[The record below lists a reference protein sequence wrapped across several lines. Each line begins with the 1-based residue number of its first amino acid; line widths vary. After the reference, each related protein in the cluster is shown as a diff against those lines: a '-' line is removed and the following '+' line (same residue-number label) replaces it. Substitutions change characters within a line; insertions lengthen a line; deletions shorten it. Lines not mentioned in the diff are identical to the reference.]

1 MRGLITIV
9 TILGLLQFNAQSQE
23 FLPMQEKE
31 IVTSDCS
38 TDCCRTL
45 PDRLPMTYVYYQK
58 TGRFVGGSGEY
69 KIDTHGYSG
78 QGKGYLNPDEQC
90 TPSVGPLPA
99 SVYKLSYCKNKM
111 H

>member
-1 MRGLITIV
+1 M
-9 TILGLLQFNAQSQE
+9 
-23 FLPMQEKE
+23 

-58 TGRFVGGSGEY
+58 TGRFVGGSGDF

-78 QGKGYLNPDEQC
+78 QGKGYLNPD
-90 TPSVGPLPA
+90 
-99 SVYKLSYCKNKM
+99 
-111 H
+111 